1 MTLCCRNRAWRA
13 RWPEILREGHGG
25 ASTSSHLGVGGQKG
39 PLESLLAK
47 LPFFALAKSTRDGS
61 YGLCPKLGAAVNEN
75 VEFGF
80 LVGTNPELAWVTT
93 AATFQ
98 LLSHSKL
105 KRNIE

>member
-13 RWPEILREGHGG
+13 RWPQILREGHGG

-80 LVGTNPELAWVTT
+80 LVGTSPEPACAWI
-93 AATFQ
+93 
-98 LLSHSKL
+98 LMRSLSP
-105 KRNIE
+105 

>member
-13 RWPEILREGHGG
+13 RWPEILREGHRG

-47 LPFFALAKSTRDGS
+47 LPFFALAKSTRDSS

-80 LVGTNPELAWVTT
+80 FGGDQT
-93 AATFQ
+93 
-98 LLSHSKL
+98 
-105 KRNIE
+105 

>member
-13 RWPEILREGHGG
+13 RWPEILREGHRG

-80 LVGTNPELAWVTT
+80 WGGEVLS
-93 AATFQ
+93 Q
-98 LLSHSKL
+98 LGSRLPSHSNYY
-105 KRNIE
+105 RIQN